1 MNKDNSNLEKNNTV
15 LREVMIEANEKCYV
29 KKISSL
35 LDRYMEELKIR
46 KDEIKQKGYEIRT
59 VKEDNELK
67 EITRKLQKLL
77 FFKGEIESLVND
89 NLF

>member
-1 MNKDNSNLEKNNTV
+1 MNKDNSNLEKNNTE

-35 LDRYMEELKIR
+35 LDRYMKDLKDRKEEIR
-46 KDEIKQKGYEIRT
+46 QKSYEIRT

-77 FFKGEIESLVND
+77 FFKEEIESWVND

>member
-1 MNKDNSNLEKNNTV
+1 MNKDNSNLEKNNTE

-29 KKISSL
+29 KKISYL
-35 LDRYMEELKIR
+35 LDRYMEDLKIR

-67 EITRKLQKLL
+67 EITRKLQELL
-77 FFKGEIESLVND
+77 FFKGKIESLVND

>member
-1 MNKDNSNLEKNNTV
+1 MNKDNSNLEKNNTE

-35 LDRYMEELKIR
+35 LDRYMEDLKIR

-77 FFKGEIESLVND
+77 FFKEEIESWVND

>member
-1 MNKDNSNLEKNNTV
+1 
-15 LREVMIEANEKCYV
+15 MIKYV
-29 KKISSL
+29 CDCCGKEI
-35 LDRYMEELKIR
+35 ER

>member
-1 MNKDNSNLEKNNTV
+1 MNKDTSNLEKNNTE

>member
-1 MNKDNSNLEKNNTV
+1 MNKDNSNLEKNNTE

-35 LDRYMEELKIR
+35 LDRYMEDLKIR

-67 EITRKLQKLL
+67 EITSKLQKLL

>member
-1 MNKDNSNLEKNNTV
+1 MNKDNSNLEKNNTE

-59 VKEDNELK
+59 VKEDTELK

>member
-1 MNKDNSNLEKNNTV
+1 MNKDNSNLEKNNTE
-15 LREVMIEANEKCYV
+15 LREEMIEANEKCYV

-35 LDRYMEELKIR
+35 LDRYMEDLKIR

-67 EITRKLQKLL
+67 EISRKLQKLL

>member
-1 MNKDNSNLEKNNTV
+1 MNKDNSNLEKNNTE

-77 FFKGEIESLVND
+77 FFKGEIESLVNY